1 MGYNYIV
8 VIMMYVMVG
17 LDINIQLFKYI
28 KKLLLISFL

>member
-8 VIMMYVMVG
+8 VIMIYVMVG
-17 LDINIQLFKYI
+17 LDINIQLFNYI